1 MASAF
6 VVEIIGFTLMIEV
19 YADSTQESAL
29 FEIASMHTGVDM
41 AKLIMPKNTLK
52 KKVGDGGFKQED
64 LMKAQRAIDDND
76 VDFRPIADKY
86 LTLIHQAIAEYNND
100 KSIDLHSLLLDQLMQ
115 LRAQGSLFRY
125 SSISA
130 ISDTVVDLLDTI
142 KKVDATI
149 IEIVEAYEKST
160 KVLLLKG
167 VRNSEDMICKAFVTE
182 LSNVCKKYKDRQ
194 VT

>member
-64 LMKAQRAIDDND
+64 LLKAQKAID
-76 VDFRPIADKY
+76 
-86 LTLIHQAIAEYNND
+86 
-100 KSIDLHSLLLDQLMQ
+100 
-115 LRAQGSLFRY
+115 
-125 SSISA
+125 
-130 ISDTVVDLLDTI
+130 
-142 KKVDATI
+142 
-149 IEIVEAYEKST
+149 
-160 KVLLLKG
+160 
-167 VRNSEDMICKAFVTE
+167 
-182 LSNVCKKYKDRQ
+182 
-194 VT
+194 